1 MSNIGY
7 MFYGYNPAFGNPHT
21 TTGSIDPGF
30 TNPIFL
36 VSYSKKAVTG
46 DLRFM
51 IPDNTVIGKNV
62 GCELDGTTKEIKGEK
77 SYADSL
83 SVDAKVSGGFGF
95 FSFSASMD
103 YQSVSEGT
111 SSEHAV
117 YVETKADC
125 KVFEGHLKLYDP
137 PLFEDEFLIGLKT
150 LKGKPYAKNKFLWIK
165 FLNYFGTH
173 FVQSIEMGARYGYR
187 MKLSESAYSSLQS
200 QSIDVSASASVF
212 GVSAGVDVKKA
223 SKNQAKM
230 MSSSSEYKTFSIGSI
245 PPRDNNGNTWAN
257 QAITEPMP
265 ISYSLREMTDIFTDR
280 AMNLTQIINA
290 KIDPREMATG
300 FRLALS
306 NYCQDYLLKNHYI
319 RKCTRAK
326 DIVHKPAKPAK
337 IINIVDGSVILLR
350 NKASGTCLTRMG
362 IRVPMVMMKCN
373 KKDLRQHFR
382 FVKNAAVYIILDNW
396 GYAVDITGAKSDNGI
411 KIQSHPKNLTAAQK
425 FKVIKAAGGYYII
438 QAASWAKCIDVAN
451 GSPKEHTA
459 VQQWAC
465 TKNDKNQLFIGL
477 PSK

>member
-1 MSNIGY
+1 
-7 MFYGYNPAFGNPHT
+7 
-21 TTGSIDPGF
+21 
-30 TNPIFL
+30 
-36 VSYSKKAVTG
+36 
-46 DLRFM
+46 
-51 IPDNTVIGKNV
+51 
-62 GCELDGTTKEIKGEK
+62 
-77 SYADSL
+77 
-83 SVDAKVSGGFGF
+83 
-95 FSFSASMD
+95 
-103 YQSVSEGT
+103 
-111 SSEHAV
+111 
-117 YVETKADC
+117 
-125 KVFEGHLKLYDP
+125 
-137 PLFEDEFLIGLKT
+137 
-150 LKGKPYAKNKFLWIK
+150 
-165 FLNYFGTH
+165 
-173 FVQSIEMGARYGYR
+173 MGARYGYR

-411 KIQSHPKNLTAAQK
+411 KIQSHPKK
-425 FKVIKAAGGYYII
+425 SY
-438 QAASWAKCIDVAN
+438 C
-451 GSPKEHTA
+451 
-459 VQQWAC
+459 C
-465 TKNDKNQLFIGL
+465 
-477 PSK
+477 SKI